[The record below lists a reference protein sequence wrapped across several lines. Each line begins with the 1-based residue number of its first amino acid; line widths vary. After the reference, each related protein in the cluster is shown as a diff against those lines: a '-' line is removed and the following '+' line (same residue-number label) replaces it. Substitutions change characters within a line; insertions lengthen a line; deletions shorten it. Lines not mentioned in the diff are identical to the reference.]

1 MATRT
6 TDRRPTPCAAVH
18 GAWAAAMAASAP
30 ERGVRRSQSAL
41 WSSVVVAPGILA
53 ASAYGLLAADPYR
66 GLPDATVLGAKAQD
80 VCSVVVA
87 GLLLWLVWSRET
99 TPLRHLVRMG
109 LLAYVAYSYAIY
121 LTGVPMNRVFLVY
134 VLIESASLAA
144 LADGVF
150 RLRGSAWHRI
160 GSRRLE
166 RGTGW
171 MLLVVAVL
179 FALLW
184 LSTLMPFALGGSPPD
199 PAGVGGTP
207 YPVFV
212 LDLVV
217 VLPCIGAVGWLLLR
231 GRRVGGPLAIIAL
244 IKIITLFTALWA
256 GVVAVVV
263 TGQDLHLGPDAG
275 PSLALLAA
283 SCWLALRWSTLR
295 PAHTDFLRPA
305 LWEEPPPVHEEKE
318 KES

>member
-1 MATRT
+1 MN
-6 TDRRPTPCAAVH
+6 TDVAVQP
-18 GAWAAAMAASAP
+18 AP
-30 ERGVRRSQSAL
+30 ARGVNRSGPAL
-41 WSSVVVAPGILA
+41 WSSIVVAAGIMA

-66 GLPDATVLGAKAQD
+66 DLADATVLGAKAQD

-87 GLLLWLVWSRET
+87 GLIVWLVRSREV
-99 TPLRHLVRMG
+99 TPTRHLVRMG

-144 LADGVF
+144 FVDGVF
-150 RLRGSAWHRI
+150 RLRGTAWHRV

-171 MLLVVAVL
+171 LLIVVATL

-184 LSTLMPFALGGSPPD
+184 LSTLMPFALGGSAPD
-199 PAGVGGTP
+199 PVGVGGTP

-217 VLPCIGAVGWLLLR
+217 VLPCIAAVGWLLLR
-231 GRRVGGPLAIIAL
+231 GRRVAGPLTIIAL

-283 SCWLALRWSTLR
+283 SCWLALRWSRTLR
-295 PAHTDFLRPA
+295 PAHADFLRPA
-305 LWEEPPPVHEEKE
+305 LWEEPPPVHQEKE